1 MTSAIVRI
9 GECAHFVRAR
19 FSDLEALWRG
29 LLAASF
35 CRARLSLFSRLIFA
49 AASGCTV
56 LGVSAAVVAA
66 VVVNAA
72 QQPSRLRELRVAEVS
87 AAKPERQPELEPAPV
102 EIATVDAREL
112 DAQGFDYLQR
122 VSAIEQVL
130 EERDR
135 AALDRHQ
142 VIAARDRALEE
153 RDAALAADREML
165 IDLHARTSRTI
176 AEIERILAVTGID
189 ASRVINVSDASAKGR
204 PRGGPFVPWSERAVR
219 DSGSASAD
227 RLASLTWGV
236 TRLQALRDLLA
247 HMPLASPLLQIE
259 VFGGFGYRHD
269 PFTGHAAMHEGMDL
283 RGDSTTPVFA
293 TAGGTVVFAGWYG
306 DYGNMVDIDH
316 GYGFTTRYA
325 HLSKILVKTGA
336 PIVLQE
342 QVGVVGATGRV
353 TALHLHYEIRV
364 DGRPRNPVNFLK
376 AGQHVPKTDHAIAE
390 EISFAPDAFSGFDR
404 RQGAFDFGNSLDH
417 QR

>member
-1 MTSAIVRI
+1 MTSTIVRI
-9 GECAHFVRAR
+9 GGRTR
-19 FSDLEALWRG
+19 FGRV
-29 LLAASF
+29 
-35 CRARLSLFSRLIFA
+35 RLSPFFRLMLA
-49 AASGCTV
+49 AASGVAV
-56 LGVSAAVVAA
+56 LGMSAAVVAA
-66 VVVNAA
+66 VMVNAA
-72 QQPSRLRELRVAEVS
+72 QQPSPVRERRVVEVA
-87 AAKPERQPELEPAPV
+87 AAKPEPEPTPV
-102 EIATVDAREL
+102 EIATVEIPTVEIPTVEAREL
-112 DAQGFDYLQR
+112 DTQSFDYLQR
-122 VSAIEQVL
+122 DAVIEQVL
-130 EERDR
+130 EERDV
-135 AALDRHQ
+135 AALDRDQ
-142 VIAARDRALEE
+142 AIAERDRALEE

-176 AEIERILAVTGID
+176 AEIERILAATGID
-189 ASRVINVSDASAKGR
+189 ASRVTKVSDASDKGR

-247 HMPLASPLLQIE
+247 HMPLASPLPQID

-283 RGDSTTPVFA
+283 RGDLTTPVFA

-353 TALHLHYEIRV
+353 TALHLHYEVRV

-376 AGQHVPKTDHAIAE
+376 AGQHVPKADHAIAE

-404 RQGAFDFGNSLDH
+404 RQGAFDFGNTLDR